1 MTPLING
8 MAIGLVLGLII
19 LAACLALSLA
29 IFVVRLAWWFATFA
43 VPQFVTGW
51 RDAPSFKQSWQQGR
65 ERAARMSALRQEQS
79 RERAA
84 RIKAWGRARREKD
97 LAWMERYWATR
108 WCARLN
114 RRLLG

>member
-1 MTPLING
+1 MTPFIDG
-8 MAIGLVLGLII
+8 MAIGLALGLII
-19 LAACLALSLA
+19 LAGCLVFSLA
-29 IFVVRLAWWFATFA
+29 VFAVRLMWWFVTFA
-43 VPQFVTGW
+43 VPQFVAGW
-51 RDAPSFKQSWQQGR
+51 REAPSFKQSWQQGR

-84 RIKAWGRARREKD
+84 RVKAWGQARREKD
-97 LAWMERYWATR
+97 LAWMERYWATC